1 MTRDELRTIYPN
13 ASQDFFD
20 LNSGPVALVESNPR
34 PRTVGQVQAQ
44 GGDGRRFLVVVKSF
58 RRRLLDEDNLCC
70 KYIVDLCR
78 YAGIIPSD
86 APGTTTIKVCQ
97 GKVTK
102 GEPEKTTVE
111 VFKI

>member
-1 MTRDELRTIYPN
+1 MNRDELSTRFPR
-13 ASQDFFD
+13 ASQYFLD
-20 LNSGPVALVESNPR
+20 LNSGPAAVVEPDIGPR
-34 PRTVGQVQAQ
+34 KVGQVQAK

-97 GKVTK
+97 EKVTK
-102 GEPEKTTVE
+102 GEPEKTTIE
-111 VFKI
+111 IYKL